1 MLGFYRSLN
10 VKCLPKV
17 STEHLVLSWWVQFER
32 LWRFLSI
39 YFCLSIFAYLM
50 FLLPILNVTICQI
63 VSSLGIWG
71 GGCFFKTGSYCVD

>member
-17 STEHLVLSWWVQFER
+17 STEHLVLSWWGQFER

-71 GGCFFKTGSYCVD
+71 GAAFSRQDLTV

>member
-17 STEHLVLSWWVQFER
+17 STEHLVLSWWGQFER
-32 LWRFLSI
+32 LWRFMSI
-39 YFCLSIFAYLM
+39 YFSLSIIEYLM
-50 FLLPILNVTICQI
+50 LLLQILNVTMCPM

-71 GGCFFKTGSYCVD
+71 GAAFSRQDLTV